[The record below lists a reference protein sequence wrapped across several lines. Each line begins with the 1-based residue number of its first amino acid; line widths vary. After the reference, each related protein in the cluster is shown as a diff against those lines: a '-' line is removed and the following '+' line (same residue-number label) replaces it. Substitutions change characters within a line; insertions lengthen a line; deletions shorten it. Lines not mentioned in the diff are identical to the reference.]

1 MIKYLRHGSLRLLP
15 VLLLLLLLAA
25 GCAKEKAPPEL
36 AGAEAAYEEG
46 LLSSG
51 EAGRFSDGLC
61 RVTFLDVGQG
71 HATLFRTEEAAV
83 LVDGGGRDTS
93 SFVVSWLQEQG
104 VSRLDLMVATHG
116 DADHISGLIGVMNQ
130 FKVEEVWA
138 FATSEETST
147 VRSFFRTAERF
158 GIPVAYPS
166 PGEEREAGRMRFQL
180 LAPFE
185 PDELVENNNSLVVKM
200 SYGETSVVIT
210 GDAQTEEE
218 QRMLSE
224 GMDVSAQVLL
234 AGHHG
239 SSNSSS
245 EAFLQAVRPEYTVI
259 SCGRDNLF
267 EHPHQV
273 TLRRL
278 RAVRSDIFRTDLQ
291 GTVECTLDGEN
302 ITWNVEAWEKHH

>member
-46 LLSSG
+46 ALPSG
-51 EAGRFSDGLC
+51 EAGRFFDGLC

-83 LVDGGGRDTS
+83 LIDGGGRDTS

-158 GIPVAYPS
+158 GIPVA
-166 PGEEREAGRMRFQL
+166 
-180 LAPFE
+180 
-185 PDELVENNNSLVVKM
+185 
-200 SYGETSVVIT
+200 
-210 GDAQTEEE
+210 
-218 QRMLSE
+218 
-224 GMDVSAQVLL
+224 
-234 AGHHG
+234 
-239 SSNSSS
+239 
-245 EAFLQAVRPEYTVI
+245 
-259 SCGRDNLF
+259 
-267 EHPHQV
+267 
-273 TLRRL
+273 
-278 RAVRSDIFRTDLQ
+278 
-291 GTVECTLDGEN
+291 
-302 ITWNVEAWEKHH
+302 